1 MSIDESE
8 TQEQSPD
15 ELFLTAVLFES
26 ALAVI
31 AIVLGWALGPSARD
45 LVPELHAD
53 QIWPI
58 LTGLGQGL
66 LAAVP
71 IVIVIELIRHIPWEP
86 VRELERLTEQGMVKS
101 LLELTPWELI
111 VISICAGI
119 GEELLF
125 RGWMMYWL
133 ADGMKL
139 VAPEVPSQSLLMIA
153 LVVSSLVFGFFHP
166 ITRLYVVL
174 AALMGVY
181 FGLLVIWT
189 GNLLVPITAHAAY
202 DAAQLL
208 LTKREV
214 QHENGAA
221 EE

>member
-1 MSIDESE
+1 MSTDESE
-8 TQEQSPD
+8 THEQSPD

-31 AIVLGWALGPSARD
+31 AILLGWALGPSARD
-45 LVPELHAD
+45 LIPELQAD
-53 QIWPI
+53 QVWPI
-58 LTGLGQGL
+58 FSGLGLGL
-66 LAAVP
+66 VAAVP
-71 IVIVIELIRHIPWEP
+71 IVVVIELIRHIPWEP
-86 VRELERLTEQGMVKS
+86 IRELERLTEQGMVKS
-101 LLELTPWELI
+101 LLELTPLELI

-133 ADGMKL
+133 ADGL
-139 VAPEVPSQSLLMIA
+139 SLFAPEVPSQHLLIVA
-153 LVVSSLVFGFFHP
+153 LLVSSLVFGFFHP

-214 QHENGAA
+214 RREN
-221 EE
+221 EVKK

>member
-1 MSIDESE
+1 
-8 TQEQSPD
+8 
-15 ELFLTAVLFES
+15 
-26 ALAVI
+26 
-31 AIVLGWALGPSARD
+31 
-45 LVPELHAD
+45 VPELRVD

-66 LAAVP
+66 AAAIP

-86 VRELERLTEQGMVKS
+86 IRELERLTEQGMVKS

-133 ADGMKL
+133 ADGL
-139 VAPEVPSQSLLMIA
+139 SLLAPEIPSQTLLIVA
-153 LVVSSLVFGFFHP
+153 LAVSSLVFGFFHP
-166 ITRLYVVL
+166 ITKLYVVL
-174 AALMGVY
+174 ATLMGVY

-214 QHENGAA
+214 HQESNG
-221 EE
+221 

>member
-1 MSIDESE
+1 MSMDESE
-8 TQEQSPD
+8 THEQSPD

-26 ALAVI
+26 ALAVV
-31 AIVLGWALGPSARD
+31 AILLGWAIGPSARN
-45 LVPELHAD
+45 LVPELQAD
-53 QIWPI
+53 QIWTI

-66 LAAVP
+66 AAAIP
-71 IVIVIELIRHIPWEP
+71 IVIVIELIRHLPWEP
-86 VRELERLTEQGMVKS
+86 IRELERLTEQGMVKS

-125 RGWMMYWL
+125 RGWLMFWL
-133 ADGMKL
+133 ADGLSL
-139 VAPEVPSQSLLMIA
+139 VAPEVPSQSLLIVA

-214 QHENGAA
+214 QQERLG
-221 EE
+221 